1 MDKLLREL
9 LQICAVSDLA
19 SSEHNISQVG
29 NEEIEKVEMPSNECG
44 FLVGKNCQKAARV
57 ISALA
62 VGHKTDGWII
72 GAG

>member
-1 MDKLLREL
+1 M
-9 LQICAVSDLA
+9 
-19 SSEHNISQVG
+19 G

-44 FLVGKNCQKAARV
+44 FLVGKNCQKAAHV

-62 VGHKTDGWII
+62 VRHKTDGWMM

>member
-1 MDKLLREL
+1 MDKLLRKL

-44 FLVGKNCQKAARV
+44 FF
-57 ISALA
+57 
-62 VGHKTDGWII
+62 GWEELPKGSPCYFRI
-72 GAG
+72 GSWA

>member
-1 MDKLLREL
+1 MDKLLRKL
-9 LQICAVSDLA
+9 LQICAVSDLV

-44 FLVGKNCQKAARV
+44 FWVGKNCQKAARI

-62 VGHKTDGWII
+62 VRHKTDGWIM

>member
-1 MDKLLREL
+1 M
-9 LQICAVSDLA
+9 
-19 SSEHNISQVG
+19 G
-29 NEEIEKVEMPSNECG
+29 NEEIEKVEKPSNECG
-44 FLVGKNCQKAARV
+44 FLVGKNCPKAARV